1 MEWDRQAMSAS
12 RRTVLSGTGG
22 LVAAT
27 LAASADSMAS
37 TDRRTVADASTSQ
50 RKWASKHL
58 RGLMNLFLPTFLP
71 DLETLDE
78 EAIRHDVNHAIAQGF
93 SGSMPM
99 INWTLPGDPNWH
111 RFYEIV
117 IDEAKGRL
125 RIHGII
131 AGRDPA
137 SDIALLR
144 KLERMGIDLVLLA
157 STYPAGV
164 DGSALYDLMAQRIT
178 ATDLPIM
185 LYAATG
191 RRAFPALG
199 PAGQPLDV
207 YDRIADL
214 PNLVAVKVSQPIS
227 LTSHMQLCERLG
239 DRLSIGPVN
248 LDFLPALA
256 RQWRIEWSGQ
266 WNAEAVQTP
275 QAQIGNALLAAS
287 RSGDFAELDRL
298 AVRIEPVLSHFFA
311 VQAPVI
317 RKGAHPWP
325 FNRYYQ
331 WLGGGNGGLL
341 PPDPH
346 APQGAI
352 PTLDAE
358 ARVKMRAVFRASGL
372 TPTDDP
378 EEQFVVG
385 RAAWSRGTRAGDM
398 ASLPYYAMD

>member
-1 MEWDRQAMSAS
+1 
-12 RRTVLSGTGG
+12 
-22 LVAAT
+22 
-27 LAASADSMAS
+27 
-37 TDRRTVADASTSQ
+37 
-50 RKWASKHL
+50 
-58 RGLMNLFLPTFLP
+58 MNLLLPSFLP
-71 DLETLDE
+71 DFATLDE

-93 SGSMPM
+93 AGSMPM
-99 INWTLPGDPNWH
+99 INWTLPGDANWQ

-117 IDEAKGRL
+117 LDEANGRL
-125 RIHGII
+125 PVHGII
-131 AGRDPA
+131 AGRDPD

-144 KLERMGIDLVLLA
+144 KLERMGINLVLLA
-157 STYPAGV
+157 STYPADV
-164 DGSALYDLMAQRIT
+164 DASALYDLMAKRIT

-185 LYAATG
+185 LYAATR

-214 PNLVAVKVSQPIS
+214 PNVVAVKVSQPVS
-227 LTSHMQLCERLG
+227 LTSHMQLCERLA

-256 RQWRIEWSGQ
+256 RHWRIEWSGQ

-275 QAQIGNALLAAS
+275 EAQIGNMFVAAS
-287 RSGDFAELDRL
+287 TYGDFVELDRL
-298 AVRIEPVLSHFFA
+298 AILIEPVLSHFYA

-352 PTLDAE
+352 PTLDAK
-358 ARVKMRAVFRASGL
+358 ARAAMRAAFEASGL
-372 TPTDDP
+372 PLTDDP
-378 EEQFVVG
+378 DEQFVVG
-385 RAAWSRGTRAGDM
+385 RSAWARGTRVSDM
-398 ASLPYYAMD
+398 TAVQNYA